1 MFFLFPFGI
10 HMRQEDEMNA
20 IVVGS
25 ANTDLIIHVDTL
37 PALGDTEVGYGFKNG
52 PGGKGANQAVALSR
66 LGAGTSFVARFGK
79 DEFSS
84 LLIETIQKYGVTL
97 KYAVIDEKQRGGV
110 VFILV
115 DKAGNNTMIADL
127 GSNLHLDAA
136 DIENAREAFTD
147 SALLLMQFEVSESA
161 NKKACQIAVEK
172 GLKIVLNPAPMKEFD
187 TSILRFVDVLTPNMF
202 ELSRILR
209 LIHGRDVLSD
219 YERDAETIGD
229 AARSI
234 VDFGVGHVLITEGE
248 RGCIHVDGKSVRCF
262 GTYRV
267 KQVDSTAAGDAFTAA
282 FGLKFAE
289 GKDIGEAV
297 RFASACAALTVSREG
312 AVPSLPYREEVEAFM
327 KENILTQFV

>member
-1 MFFLFPFGI
+1 MFFLFLLGI
-10 HMRQEDEMNA
+10 HTLQEEEMNA

-25 ANTDLIIHVDTL
+25 ANTDLIIHVDAL

-66 LGAGTSFVARFGK
+66 LGAKTAFVARFGK

-84 LLIETIQKYGVTL
+84 LLIDTIQQYGVKL
-97 KYAVIDEKQRGGV
+97 EHAVIDEKRRGGV

-115 DKAGNNTMIADL
+115 DRAGNNTMIADL
-127 GSNLHLDAA
+127 GSNLHLDSM
-136 DIENAREAFTD
+136 DIEKAREAFTG
-147 SALLLMQFEVSESA
+147 SELLLMQFEVSESA
-161 NKKACQIAVEK
+161 NQKACEIAVEK
-172 GLKIVLNPAPMKEFD
+172 GLRIVLNPAPMKKFD

-219 YERDAETIGD
+219 HEKDVEKIVA

-234 VDFGVGHVLITEGE
+234 VNFGVGHVVVTAGK
-248 RGCIHVDGKSVRCF
+248 RGCIHVDEKDFRCF
-262 GTYRV
+262 GTYKV

-289 GKDIGEAV
+289 GSEIGESV
-297 RFASACAALTVSREG
+297 RFASASAALTVSREG
-312 AVPSLPYREEVEAFM
+312 ALPSLPYGEEVDTFL
-327 KENILTQFV
+327 KENTLTKFE

>member
-1 MFFLFPFGI
+1 MFFLFLLGI
-10 HMRQEDEMNA
+10 HTLQEEEMNA

-25 ANTDLIIHVDTL
+25 ANTDLIIHVDAL

-66 LGAGTSFVARFGK
+66 LGAKTAFVARFGK

-84 LLIETIQKYGVTL
+84 LLIDTIQQYGVTL
-97 KYAVIDEKQRGGV
+97 EHAVIDEKRRGGV

-115 DKAGNNTMIADL
+115 DRAGNNTMIADL
-127 GSNLHLDAA
+127 GSNLHLDSM
-136 DIENAREAFTD
+136 DIEKACEAFTG
-147 SALLLMQFEVSESA
+147 SELLLMQFEVSESA
-161 NKKACQIAVEK
+161 NQKACEIAVEK
-172 GLKIVLNPAPMKEFD
+172 GLRIVLNPAPMKKFD

-219 YERDAETIGD
+219 HEKDVEKIVS

-234 VDFGVGHVLITEGE
+234 VNFGVGHVVVTAGK
-248 RGCIHVDGKSVRCF
+248 RGCIHVDDKDFLCF
-262 GTYRV
+262 GTYKV

-289 GKDIGEAV
+289 GSEIGESV
-297 RFASACAALTVSREG
+297 RFASASAALTVSREG
-312 AVPSLPYREEVEAFM
+312 ALPSLPYGEEVDTFL
-327 KENILTQFV
+327 KENTLTKFE